1 MTTVTI
7 IQSKDGEYKGFV
19 CAGHAGYANSGRDI
33 VCAAISVLVINT
45 INSLDQLT
53 KASLDVETEETDGYI
68 SCQFKE
74 PLNEAQTLLMDS
86 FVLGIEHVV
95 DGYGSQKKF
104 FKSKKY
110 CELKFKEV

>member
-1 MTTVTI
+1 MIEITVYRNQNNLYT
-7 IQSKDGEYKGFV
+7 GFD
-19 CAGHAGYANSGRDI
+19 CIGHAGYANSGRDI

-74 PLNEAQTLLMDS
+74 PLTEAQKLLMDS

>member
-7 IQSKDGEYKGFV
+7 IQFKDGEYKGFV
-19 CAGHAGYANSGRDI
+19 CAGHAGYANSGSDI

-53 KASLDVETEETDGYI
+53 RGIPRCRNGRDRRIGI

-74 PLNEAQTLLMDS
+74 PLNEAQKLLMDS

-95 DGYGSQKKF
+95 DGYGSQN
-104 FKSKKY
+104 
-110 CELKFKEV
+110 EILQIEEIL

>member
-1 MTTVTI
+1 
-7 IQSKDGEYKGFV
+7 
-19 CAGHAGYANSGRDI
+19 
-33 VCAAISVLVINT
+33 
-45 INSLDQLT
+45 
-53 KASLDVETEETDGYI
+53 
-68 SCQFKE
+68 
-74 PLNEAQTLLMDS
+74 MDS

>member
-7 IQSKDGEYKGFV
+7 LQSKDGKYKGFI
-19 CAGHAGYANSGRDI
+19 CAGHAGYADSGKDI
-33 VCAAISVLVINT
+33 VCAAISVLAINT

-53 KASLDVETEETDGYI
+53 GAELQIESEEADGYL
-68 SCQFKE
+68 SCQFQHS
-74 PLNEAQTLLMDS
+74 LNESQKLLMDS
-86 FVLGIEHVV
+86 FVLGIENVV

>member
-19 CAGHAGYANSGRDI
+19 CAGHAGYANSGSDI

-53 KASLDVETEETDGYI
+53 KASIDVETEETDGYI

-74 PLNEAQTLLMDS
+74 PLNEAQKLLMDS

-104 FKSKKY
+104 FKS
-110 CELKFKEV
+110 

>member
-19 CAGHAGYANSGRDI
+19 CAGHAGYANSGSDI

-74 PLNEAQTLLMDS
+74 PLNEAQKLLMDS
-86 FVLGIEHVV
+86 FVLGIEHGV